1 LLTARPLTGTWLAPS
16 RGNGGFDMPDTDYS
30 TDVPAAIEN
39 LGPID
44 YLLIE
49 FPGDK
54 TIGEGLP
61 LLLDL
66 VDRHVIRVFDL
77 VFFRKSADGK
87 TTIISPVELDGDGS
101 VDLGL
106 FEGARS
112 GLFGDEDL
120 EAIADV
126 VDPGCTAAV
135 LMYENTWAAPLAV
148 ALRRGGGQLVASGR
162 IPVQSLLAALDA
174 ADSMA

>member
-1 LLTARPLTGTWLAPS
+1 MT
-16 RGNGGFDMPDTDYS
+16 DTDY
-30 TDVPAAIEN
+30 TDASAIEN

-49 FPGDK
+49 FPADK
-54 TIGEGLP
+54 TVGEGLP

-66 VDRHVIRVFDL
+66 VDRHIIRIFDL
-77 VFFRKSADGK
+77 VFIRKSADGLH
-87 TTIISPVELDGDGS
+87 TVVAPVEIEGDGTL
-101 VDLGL
+101 DLTL

-112 GLFGDEDL
+112 GLFDDDDL
-120 EAIADV
+120 AALAEAV
-126 VDPGCTAAV
+126 TPGCTAAV

-174 ADSMA
+174 AESLA